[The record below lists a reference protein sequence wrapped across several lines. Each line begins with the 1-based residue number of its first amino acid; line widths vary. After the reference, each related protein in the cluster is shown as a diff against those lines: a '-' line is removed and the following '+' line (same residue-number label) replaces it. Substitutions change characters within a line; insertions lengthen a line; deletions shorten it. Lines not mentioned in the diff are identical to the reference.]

1 LYFIH
6 KGSSLMFKFLSKERK
21 LNYVYECQ
29 KKWRMQPFGIPQV
42 YAAGFSPSKP
52 RRDLIGFLMEGKSL
66 ALKELPLKI
75 RVYAFSKQW
84 NETLFY
90 SSFYPSAI

>member
-1 LYFIH
+1 
-6 KGSSLMFKFLSKERK
+6 
-21 LNYVYECQ
+21 
-29 KKWRMQPFGIPQV
+29 MQPFGIPQV

-75 RVYAFSKQW
+75 RVYAFSKQ
-84 NETLFY
+84 
-90 SSFYPSAI
+90 